1 MRYGVNW
8 DYKEVDMADL
18 ERQGEI
24 IQSDGAEGARAW
36 CHIMYGLHALSAL
49 SGILTSASIAGA
61 FVFGWPSIIAVIIN
75 YVTRGNVRG
84 TWLDTHWRW
93 QLRSF
98 WFAALWLLVAGLL
111 AVTLIGIP
119 AAIVVIVVTGLWVL
133 YRVARGWLALADRR
147 PMPLPD

>member
-1 MRYGVNW
+1 
-8 DYKEVDMADL
+8 MADYDQNG
-18 ERQGEI
+18 EVIQGGNP
-24 IQSDGAEGARAW
+24 DGSRAW

-49 SGILTSASIAGA
+49 SGILSSASIVGA

-84 TWLDTHWRW
+84 TWLDSHWRW

-98 WFAALWLLVAGLL
+98 WYAALWLLIAGLL

-119 AAIVVIVVTGLWVL
+119 AAILVIVITGIWVL
-133 YRVARGWLALADRR
+133 YRVIRGWVALVDKRA
-147 PMPLPD
+147 MPLPD

>member
-1 MRYGVNW
+1 
-8 DYKEVDMADL
+8 MADY
-18 ERQGEI
+18 EQNSEI
-24 IQSDGAEGARAW
+24 VRSDNLDGQRAW

-49 SGILTSASIAGA
+49 SGILTSASIIGA

-75 YVTRGNVRG
+75 YVTRSNVRG

-98 WFAALWLLVAGLL
+98 WYAALWLLVAGLL

-119 AAIVVIVVTGLWVL
+119 AAILVIAITGFWVL
-133 YRVARGWLALADRR
+133 YRVIRGWTALLSRR
-147 PMPLPD
+147 PMPVPPG